1 MNKATKLARSESG
14 ASLVEFAIVAPVL
27 ISLLVGLI
35 EVGRYTYIAILA
47 ANAARAGVS
56 FGAQNLVNAANASA
70 MQSAAL
76 ADAQSFP
83 SMSASPTVFCS
94 ADGTTVVSCPPTT
107 SPSPTYY
114 YVEVTTTGTFKSLF
128 NYPGI
133 PNNIPI
139 TGQAIMRVINQQ

>member
-1 MNKATKLARSESG
+1 MKRATKSARSESG

-27 ISLLVGLI
+27 IALLIGMI

-56 FGAQNLVNAANASA
+56 FGAQSLSNAANLSA

-94 ADGTTVVSCPPTT
+94 TNGSTVAACPSTGPTP
-107 SPSPTYY
+107 PSYY
-114 YVEVTTTGTFKSLF
+114 YVEVTTTGTFNSLF

-139 TGQAIMRVINQQ
+139 TGQAIMRVIQQQ